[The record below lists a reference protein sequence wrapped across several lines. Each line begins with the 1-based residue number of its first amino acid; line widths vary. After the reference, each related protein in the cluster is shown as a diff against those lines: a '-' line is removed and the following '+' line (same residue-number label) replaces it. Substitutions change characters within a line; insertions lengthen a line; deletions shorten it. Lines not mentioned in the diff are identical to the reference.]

1 MDTQH
6 GQDYRNSGQ
15 HAKWCIKNDVRARRL
30 WKGAREEGARTG
42 IGRCF
47 GTFGELLQGVLPGQE
62 RELLV
67 TLPITRYSTA
77 RFPEPSGSREFSVY
91 PSHKER
97 SRRLVEKLMH
107 IFDLDSGGFLSVRSE
122 LPAGKGCSS
131 SSADMVATAL
141 AIQSAFGVSISR
153 ASLAQV
159 MSSIEPSD
167 GVMYRGIVSF
177 YHREGVLRKFLGYLP
192 SLTIVGLDE
201 GGQVDTVEFNKR
213 SKPFGQAH
221 QAEYENL
228 LLGMER
234 AVAHGDLRT
243 LGEISTR
250 SAIMNQDILP
260 KNHLDLLLDMRRRYE
275 ALGVV
280 VAHSGTQLG
289 LLLDPDSPNHSR
301 SLPAISNELS
311 QYCPNVQIYYTH
323 GFLATRENRE
333 HDSSPSRLL
342 VEP

>member
-1 MDTQH
+1 M
-6 GQDYRNSGQ
+6 NS
-15 HAKWCIKNDVRARRL
+15 DVRDHQL
-30 WKGAREEGARTG
+30 WKEASEGDPKTG

-47 GTFGELLQGVLPGQE
+47 GTFGELLQGVLPDQE
-62 RELLV
+62 RQFLV

-77 RFPEPSGSREFSVY
+77 RFTASSGSREVCVY
-91 PSHKER
+91 PPHKDK
-97 SRRLVEKLMH
+97 SRRLADKLMH
-107 IFDLDSGGFLSVRSE
+107 TLDLDSGGFLSIRSE
-122 LPAGKGCSS
+122 LPAGKGCAS

-141 AIQSAFGVSISR
+141 AIQSAFGVSIFQ

-177 YHREGVLRKFLGYLP
+177 YHREGVLRKFLGCLP

-201 GGQVDTVEFNKR
+201 GGQVDTVEFNER
-213 SKPFGQAH
+213 PKPFGRAH
-221 QAEYENL
+221 RAEYEDL

-234 AVAHGDLRT
+234 AVACGDLRT

-250 SAIMNQDILP
+250 SAIMNQEILP

-289 LLLDPDSPNHSR
+289 LLLDPDSSNYSQ
-301 SLPAISNELS
+301 SLPAIITELA
-311 QYCPNVQIYYTH
+311 QDCPDVCIHRTH
-323 GFLATRENRE
+323 DFRTLEPQHEMLPLSTVEHLADRVTF
-333 HDSSPSRLL
+333 
-342 VEP
+342 

>member
-1 MDTQH
+1 MQ
-6 GQDYRNSGQ
+6 
-15 HAKWCIKNDVRARRL
+15 NDVLCPRL
-30 WKGAREEGARTG
+30 WNGAREEDTRTD

-47 GTFGELLQGVLPGQE
+47 GTFGELLQGVLPDQE
-62 RELLV
+62 REFLV

-77 RFPEPSGSREFSVY
+77 RFTASSESREICVY
-91 PSHKER
+91 PSHKEKCR
-97 SRRLVEKLMH
+97 QLAEKLMH
-107 IFDLDSGGFLSVRSE
+107 IFDLDSEGFLSVQSE
-122 LPAGKGCSS
+122 LPAGKGCAS

-167 GVMYRGIVSF
+167 GVMYQGIVSF

-213 SKPFGQAH
+213 SKPFDQAH
-221 QAEYENL
+221 RPEYEKL

-234 AVAHGDLRT
+234 AVAHGDLRS

-260 KNHLDLLLDMRRRYE
+260 KTYLDLLLDMRKRYE

-280 VAHSGTQLG
+280 VAHSGTHLG
-289 LLLDPDSPNHSR
+289 LLLDPDSLNHCQ
-301 SLPAISNELS
+301 SLPAIVAEVA
-311 QYCPNVQIYYTH
+311 QHCPDVGIYRTH
-323 GFLATRENRE
+323 DFRTKVTRGNI
-333 HDSSPSRLL
+333 PSAASR
-342 VEP
+342 

>member
-1 MDTQH
+1 MKD
-6 GQDYRNSGQ
+6 
-15 HAKWCIKNDVRARRL
+15 DVRGYCL
-30 WKGAREEGARTG
+30 WEGARKEGTRTG

-62 RELLV
+62 REFLV
-67 TLPITRYSTA
+67 TLPVTRYSTA
-77 RFPEPSGSREFSVY
+77 IFTAFSGARGICVY
-91 PSHKER
+91 PSYKEK
-97 SRRLVEKLMH
+97 SRRLAEKLMH
-107 IFDLDSGGFLSVRSE
+107 IFNLDSGGFLSVQSE
-122 LPAGKGCSS
+122 LPAGKGCAS
-131 SSADMVATAL
+131 SSADMVAAAR
-141 AIQSAFGVSISR
+141 AIQSAFGISLSR

-177 YHREGVLRKFLGYLP
+177 YHREGVLRKFLGCLP

-201 GGQVDTVEFNKR
+201 GGQVDTVEFNER
-213 SKPFGQAH
+213 SKPVGRAYRV
-221 QAEYENL
+221 EYEDL

-234 AVAHGDLRT
+234 AVARGDLRT

-250 SAIMNQDILP
+250 SAIINQEILP

-289 LLLDPDSPNHSR
+289 LLLDPDSSNYSQ
-301 SLPAISNELS
+301 SLPAIITELA
-311 QYCPNVQIYYTH
+311 QDCPDVCIHRTH
-323 GFLATRENRE
+323 DFRTLEPQHEMLPLSTVEHLADRVTF
-333 HDSSPSRLL
+333 
-342 VEP
+342 

>member
-1 MDTQH
+1 M
-6 GQDYRNSGQ
+6 NS
-15 HAKWCIKNDVRARRL
+15 DVRGHRS
-30 WKGAREEGARTG
+30 WKEASEGDTKTG

-47 GTFGELLQGVLPGQE
+47 GTFGELLQGVLPGQK
-62 RELLV
+62 REFLV

-77 RFPEPSGSREFSVY
+77 RFTAFSKSREICVF
-91 PSHKER
+91 PSHKEK
-97 SRRLVEKLMH
+97 SRRLAEKLMH
-107 IFDLDSGGFLSVRSE
+107 AFGLDSGGFLSVRSE
-122 LPAGKGCSS
+122 LPAGKGCAS
-131 SSADMVATAL
+131 SSADMVATAR

-167 GVMYRGIVSF
+167 GVMYEGIVSF

-213 SKPFGQAH
+213 SKPFSQAH
-221 QAEYENL
+221 RAEYEKL

-250 SAIMNQDILP
+250 SAIMNQDLLP
-260 KNHLDLLLDMRRRYE
+260 KNHLDLLLDMRRRYK

-280 VAHSGTQLG
+280 AAHSGTQLG
-289 LLLDPDSPNHSR
+289 LLLDPASSNHSQ
-301 SLPAISNELS
+301 SLPDIVSELA
-311 QYCPNVQIYYTH
+311 QYCPNTSIQRTQDSQTTKRKR
-323 GFLATRENRE
+323 GFI
-333 HDSSPSRLL
+333 P
-342 VEP
+342 P